1 MNRKKHKNSTESD
14 IESIVYTRERE
25 RTKRLGISKKL
36 IYGIGE
42 MPYGILNSVIG
53 TFLMLYYVQIIGLSA
68 SSVGLLI
75 GLALLLDALTDPI
88 LAEFSDRFRS
98 RLGRRHAFMYLSS
111 IPLGLSLY
119 CLMSPP
125 QGLEEPLMLA
135 WIGFFLVSAR
145 PAIPSFRFHTRR
157 CCQNCAATMRAERLW
172 LPGEE
177 CQLWSF
183 QRSV

>member
-42 MPYGILNSVIG
+42 MPFGILNSIIG

-75 GLALLLDALTDPI
+75 GLALLLDA
-88 LAEFSDRFRS
+88 
-98 RLGRRHAFMYLSS
+98 
-111 IPLGLSLY
+111 
-119 CLMSPP
+119 
-125 QGLEEPLMLA
+125 
-135 WIGFFLVSAR
+135 
-145 PAIPSFRFHTRR
+145 
-157 CCQNCAATMRAERLW
+157 
-172 LPGEE
+172 
-177 CQLWSF
+177 
-183 QRSV
+183 